1 MNEDIQYKIAYVLVV
16 TVIVLAILT
25 LIPAVIHVWAKVLS

>member
-1 MNEDIQYKIAYVLVV
+1 MNEDTQYKIAYVLVV

-25 LIPAVIHVWAKVLS
+25 LIPAVIHVWAKALS